1 MRRDSRLSLNIDAG
15 ESRMKTIRSEIIIA
29 ASPEEVWSVL
39 AAFHLYPEWN
49 PFIREVRGKGAA
61 GERLWFKARLD
72 GLPEILFRAAISELV
87 PPVKLGW
94 YAIFLKGVFEAYH
107 YFEIEEL
114 ASGKSRFINTEEFS
128 GLFSGAVLFLLESRF
143 RKRYQM
149 MDEALKER
157 VEAVAITNPARLN

>member
-1 MRRDSRLSLNIDAG
+1 
-15 ESRMKTIRSEIIIA
+15 MKTIRSEIIIA
-29 ASPEEVWSVL
+29 ASADEVWSVL

-49 PFIREVRGKGAA
+49 PFIRKVRGKIAVA
-61 GERLWFKARLD
+61 ERLWFKARID
-72 GLPEILFRAAISELV
+72 GLPAIFFRATIWQLV

-94 YAIFLKGVFEAYH
+94 YAIFLKGIFEASH